1 MIINV
6 SNLFKN
12 VFQIF
17 VIVGSLGNYK
27 LISKILKYI
36 NGYELST
43 NVFLNIY
50 LDEPPFMQY
59 LTRF

>member
-27 LISKILKYI
+27 LISKILKYV

-50 LDEPPFMQY
+50 LDEPPVYAIFD
-59 LTRF
+59 

>member
-17 VIVGSLGNYK
+17 VIVGSL
-27 LISKILKYI
+27 
-36 NGYELST
+36 
-43 NVFLNIY
+43 
-50 LDEPPFMQY
+50 
-59 LTRF
+59 